1 MTDIAEDQTTTQP
14 INFPLPTSITISEL
28 LKNTDAAEDRDH
40 AFIMAYLIN
49 LYVEAMKRLQGRS
62 LWKATD
68 GQRLARIMNLLM
80 ELNVE
85 KQVEKDIAEAVTGA
99 PRRPR

>member
-1 MTDIAEDQTTTQP
+1 MADITEDQARAAERIVAEAIAP
-14 INFPLPTSITISEL
+14 ELPSELSISEL

-49 LYVEAMKRLQGRS
+49 LYCEAMKRLQGRT

-68 GQRLARIMNLLM
+68 GQRLARVMNLIM
-80 ELNVE
+80 ELN
-85 KQVEKDIAEAVTGA
+85 TGE
-99 PRRPR
+99 PKLPGKPQR

>member
-1 MTDIAEDQTTTQP
+1 MADIVEDQAQTTEAIEPT
-14 INFPLPTSITISEL
+14 LPSSITIAEL

-49 LYVEAMKRLQGRS
+49 LYSETMKRLQGRT

-80 ELNVE
+80 EMNVE
-85 KQVEKDIAEAVTGA
+85 RQVEKDIAQVVTGK
-99 PRRPR
+99 PTR